1 MEEPKI
7 NILIVDDELS
17 MRQFLTHLFQRD
29 GHSIR
34 VAENGRQAMA
44 MVRQQTVDVII
55 SDVKMPDMGGIDL
68 LRAARELHPDIE
80 VIMMTAFASE
90 DTAHEAFLLGAF
102 DFVHKPF
109 DNELLKE
116 KVARALQKISIV
128 KEKRALQAENE
139 ALIKGQRARG
149 RLGNIIGHSDRMQ
162 AVYQMIE
169 TVAEVQSTVLITGES
184 GTGKELVAR
193 AIHDLSPRAQ
203 KPFVSV
209 NCGAFTETL
218 LESELFGYTKG
229 SFTGATANRKGLFE
243 AAEQGTIFLDE
254 IGEMS
259 PAMQVKLLRVLQER
273 KVRPVGAHEETKVNT
288 RVIAATNRDLAALVK
303 EGTFREDLFYRIS
316 VIPMEL
322 PPLRERGADI
332 AELTD
337 HFVEKYCKQT
347 GRAMSISPQA
357 LRLLESYYW
366 PGNVRELEHAIERAV
381 ALEKTDTIQPE
392 RLPEQ
397 VTNYNPARVA
407 SELELPSEGINLT
420 AHLDQL
426 EKSYVVEALRRTD
439 HSQTNAADL
448 LKMSVRSLRHLLDKH
463 DLRKHTARKRDE
475 RRTSDTTPRR
485 RANDPYPRRRDEDLE
500 ERPNSSGQAARAGER
515 S

>member
-1 MEEPKI
+1 MA
-7 NILIVDDELS
+7 NLLVVDDELS

-34 VAENGRQAMA
+34 VAENGRQAMG
-44 MVRQQTVDVII
+44 MLRQQSADVII
-55 SDVKMPDMGGIDL
+55 SDVKMPDMGGIEL
-68 LRAARELHPDIE
+68 LRAARELHPEIE
-80 VIMMTAFASE
+80 VIMMTAFANE
-90 DTAHEAFLLGAF
+90 ETAHEAFLLGAF

-128 KEKRALQAENE
+128 KEKQALQAENE

-169 TVAEVQSTVLITGES
+169 TVAQVQSTVLIAGES

-209 NCGAFTETL
+209 NCGAFTDTL

-254 IGEMS
+254 VGEMS

-273 KVRPVGAHEETKVNT
+273 KVRPVGAHEETEVNT
-288 RVIAATNRDLAALVK
+288 RVIAATNRDLGSLVK
-303 EGTFREDLFYRIS
+303 DGTFREDLFYRIS

-322 PPLRERGADI
+322 PPLRDRGADI

-337 HFVEKYCKQT
+337 HFIEKYCKQT
-347 GRAMSISPQA
+347 GRLVSISPQA

-366 PGNVRELEHAIERAV
+366 PGNVRELEHTVERAV

-407 SELELPSEGINLT
+407 SELDLPSDGINLT

-426 EKSYVVEALRRTD
+426 EKSYVLEALQRTD
-439 HSQTNAADL
+439 GNQTNAADL

-463 DLRKHTARKRDE
+463 GLRKHTAQMRDE
-475 RRTSDTTPRR
+475 RRTSDAIPRR

-500 ERPNSSGQAARAGER
+500 ERPNSSGQAAGAGEG
-515 S
+515 

>member
-1 MEEPKI
+1 MSS
-7 NILIVDDELS
+7 ILIVDDELS
-17 MRQFLTHLFQRD
+17 MRQFLTHLLQRD

-44 MVRQQTVDVII
+44 LLRQQPADVII
-55 SDVKMPDMGGIDL
+55 SDVKMPDMGGIEL
-68 LRAARELHPDIE
+68 LRAARELQPDVE
-80 VIMMTAFASE
+80 VIMMTAFANE
-90 DTAHEAFLLGAF
+90 QTAHQAFLLGAF

-109 DNELLKE
+109 DNEFLKE
-116 KVARALQKISIV
+116 KVSRALQKISIV
-128 KEKRALQAENE
+128 KEKQALQEENE

-149 RLGNIIGHSDRMQ
+149 KLANIIGQSDRMQ

-193 AIHDLSPRAQ
+193 AIHDLSPRAK

-218 LESELFGYTKG
+218 LESELFGYVKG

-259 PAMQVKLLRVLQER
+259 AAMQVKLLRVLQER
-273 KVRPVGAHEETKVNT
+273 KVRPVGAHEETEVNT

-303 EGTFREDLFYRIS
+303 DGIFREDLFYRIS

-322 PPLRERGADI
+322 PPLRDRGADI

-337 HFVEKYCKQT
+337 HFLGKYCSQT
-347 GRAMSISPQA
+347 GRQLSISPPA
-357 LRLLESYYW
+357 LRLLETYSW
-366 PGNVRELEHAIERAV
+366 PGNVRELEHTIERAV

-397 VTNYNPARVA
+397 VTKYSQARIS
-407 SELELPSEGINLT
+407 SELDLPDDGINLT

-426 EKSYVVEALRRTD
+426 EKSYVLEALRRTEGN
-439 HSQTNAADL
+439 QTKSAEL

-463 DLRKHTARKRDE
+463 GIRELTAQMRDE
-475 RRTSDTTPRR
+475 RRTSETVPRR
-485 RANDPYPRRRDEDLE
+485 RATDPYPRRRDEDLE
-500 ERPNSSGQAARAGER
+500 EPANSSGQAARAGEG

>member
-1 MEEPKI
+1 MARL
-7 NILIVDDELS
+7 LIVDDELS

-29 GHSIR
+29 GHAIR
-34 VAENGRQAMA
+34 VAENGRKAMTMLREQPA
-44 MVRQQTVDVII
+44 DVVI

-80 VIMMTAFASE
+80 VIMMTAFANE
-90 DTAHEAFLLGAF
+90 QTAHEAFLLGAF

-109 DNELLKE
+109 DNDLLKE

-128 KEKRALQAENE
+128 KEKEALQVENE
-139 ALIKGQRARG
+139 ALLKGQRARG
-149 RLGNIIGHSDRMQ
+149 HLGNIVGRSDRMQ

-169 TVAEVQSTVLITGES
+169 TVAQVQSTVLITGES

-218 LESELFGYTKG
+218 LESELFGYIKG

-254 IGEMS
+254 IGETS
-259 PAMQVKLLRVLQER
+259 AAMQVKLLRVLQER
-273 KVRPVGAHEETKVNT
+273 KVRPVGAHEETEVNT
-288 RVIAATNRDLAALVK
+288 RVIAATNRNLTALVK
-303 EGTFREDLFYRIS
+303 EGSFREDLFYRVS

-322 PPLRERGADI
+322 PPLRERGEDI
-332 AELTD
+332 AELAE
-337 HFVEKYCKQT
+337 HFIKKYCEQT
-347 GRAMSISPQA
+347 GRSILISAPAM
-357 LRLLESYYW
+357 RLLEAYSW
-366 PGNVRELEHAIERAV
+366 PGNVRELEHTIERAV
-381 ALEKTDTIQPE
+381 ALERTEMVQPE

-397 VTNYNPARVA
+397 ITNYSQTRI
-407 SELELPSEGINLT
+407 SSDLELPAEGINLT

-426 EKSYVVEALRRTD
+426 EKTYVLEALTRTD
-439 HSQTNAADL
+439 GNQTNAADL

-463 DLRKHTARKRDE
+463 GIRGLTAQMRDE
-475 RRTSDTTPRR
+475 RRSESIPRR
-485 RANDPYPRRRDEDLE
+485 RAADPYPRRRTEDFDEQ
-500 ERPNSSGQAARAGER
+500 SSEQAASASEG

>member
-1 MEEPKI
+1 MP

-44 MVRQQTVDVII
+44 TLRQQAVDVII

-68 LRAARELHPDIE
+68 LRAARSLHPDIE

-128 KEKRALQAENE
+128 KEKQALQAENE

-169 TVAEVQSTVLITGES
+169 TVAQVQSTVLITGES

-243 AAEQGTIFLDE
+243 AAQQGTIFLDE

-273 KVRPVGAHEETKVNT
+273 KVRPVGAHEETEVNT
-288 RVIAATNRDLAALVK
+288 RVIAATNRDLASLVK
-303 EGTFREDLFYRIS
+303 DGTFREDLFYRVS

-332 AELTD
+332 AELTS
-337 HFVEKYCKQT
+337 HFVEKYCNQT

-357 LRLLESYYW
+357 LRLLEGYYW
-366 PGNVRELEHAIERAV
+366 PGNVRELEHAIERSV

-397 VTNYNPARVA
+397 VTNYNPGRVA
-407 SELELPSEGINLT
+407 SELELPTEGINLT

-426 EKSYVVEALRRTD
+426 EKTYVLEALRRTD
-439 HSQTNAADL
+439 GNQTNAADL

-463 DLRKHTARKRDE
+463 GIRGLTAQMRDE
-475 RRTSDTTPRR
+475 RRTSDAIPRR
-485 RANDPYPRRRDEDLE
+485 RANDPYPRRRDEDLDE
-500 ERPNSSGQAARAGER
+500 QLNSSEQAARAGEG